1 VPRLWRGKYLT
12 VQSPT
17 TAALVAVE
25 DFVEWCRARAELALP
40 LQDFDP
46 ASENRVAVEE
56 AG

>member
-1 VPRLWRGKYLT
+1 L
-12 VQSPT
+12 
-17 TAALVAVE
+17 AALVAVE